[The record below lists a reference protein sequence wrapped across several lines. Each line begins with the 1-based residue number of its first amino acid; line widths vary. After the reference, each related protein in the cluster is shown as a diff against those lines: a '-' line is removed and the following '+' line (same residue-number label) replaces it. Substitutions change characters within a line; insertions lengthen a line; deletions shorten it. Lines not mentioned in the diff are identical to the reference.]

1 MFNKTY
7 FKVSAYTN
15 IEGNAGSSKR
25 SYTKIYLW
33 SVWIEREEGEV
44 E

>member
-7 FKVSAYTN
+7 LKVGAYTN

-25 SYTKIYLW
+25 SYTKIYLANPEW
-33 SVWIEREEGEV
+33 LIFF
-44 E
+44 